1 MHTMGIT
8 VSVDWGSQFGMLV
21 LGSLVVVMESM
32 DFPLVVAMETLEREL
47 ERLEVAPVPQ
57 VEELALV
64 GLVEAP
70 ELVEALVVLASVL
83 AEHC

>member
-1 MHTMGIT
+1 MGIT

-70 ELVEALVVLASVL
+70 ELVEELALVVLASVL

>member
-1 MHTMGIT
+1 MGIT

-21 LGSLVVVMESM
+21 LESLVVVMESM
-32 DFPLVVAMETLEREL
+32 GFPLVVAMETLEREL

-70 ELVEALVVLASVL
+70 ELVEELALVVLASVL